1 MAKTKLY
8 IDTEEITDVTEFHS
22 EVKGYSITPKTF
34 QSRKLFSKIDNEI
47 LNFTKGAK
55 DIINVAYEKADAIRN
70 LIKENNII
78 VEKGHKMGIFSE
90 GECKG
95 LQANDAKFQLLNT
108 KLTEVNNDRTKFEF
122 VLNNTTYCVNE
133 NVIYEDIYENSSG
146 NKVVRYGLNTV
157 ELNEFAITYNKN
169 WLSNP
174 HLYHKEASQSQGKKS
189 GKSEKNES
197 SDKIL
202 SFIEIISIQKA
213 FQNMQL
219 SAAKTALIDIFE
231 KDEKG
236 QISFNSK
243 TKLPETHTIVL
254 YKNSD
259 KDFVVIDPTDSS
271 YSTHIASDINK
282 MLIGSDVSIST
293 SQKNVQIYFP
303 KKDQTGSNLDQY
315 RDCIDIA
322 VKLAFGLN
330 NYSKKV
336 DPAKIAELPIVKEI
350 SNFSTI
356 NDSLP
361 NEIIK
366 DKKADIPLRTQQ
378 KSDTK
383 IGEKLYQFSKVIKDN
398 LGELE
403 DKKNLDKEYIEKL
416 KSNNQKPNELLNSLY
431 EIGNV
436 SFELIHEELKQ
447 KQISSLGNNFNPD
460 DYMEE

>member
-1 MAKTKLY
+1 MK
-8 IDTEEITDVTEFHS
+8 
-22 EVKGYSITPKTF
+22 
-34 QSRKLFSKIDNEI
+34 
-47 LNFTKGAK
+47 
-55 DIINVAYEKADAIRN
+55 
-70 LIKENNII
+70 NI
-78 VEKGHKMGIFSE
+78 
-90 GECKG
+90 
-95 LQANDAKFQLLNT
+95 
-108 KLTEVNNDRTKFEF
+108 
-122 VLNNTTYCVNE
+122 
-133 NVIYEDIYENSSG
+133 IYEDIYENNSG
-146 NKVVRYGLNTV
+146 NKVVRYGLNPD
-157 ELNEFAITYNKN
+157 ELKKFAISYNNN

-174 HLYHKEASQSQGKKS
+174 DLYHKEASQSQGKKS

-213 FQNMQL
+213 FQDMQL
-219 SAAKTALIDIFE
+219 STAKTALIDIFE

-236 QISFNSK
+236 QISFNSQ
-243 TKLPETHTIVL
+243 TNLPETHTIVL
-254 YKNSD
+254 YKNSE

-271 YSTHIASDINK
+271 YSTHIASYINK
-282 MLIGSDVSIST
+282 MLIGSDISIST

-303 KKDQTGSNLDQY
+303 KKDQTGPNLDQY

-336 DPAKIAELPIVKEI
+336 DSAKIATLPIVKEV

-383 IGEKLYQFSKVIKDN
+383 IGEKLYQFSKVIKGN

-403 DKKNLDKEYIEKL
+403 DKKNLDKGYIEKL
-416 KSNNQKPNELLNSLY
+416 KNNNQKPNELLDSLY

-436 SFELIHEELKQ
+436 SFDLIHEELKQ
-447 KQISSLGNNFNPD
+447 KQISSLGDNFNPD
-460 DYMEE
+460 DYIEE